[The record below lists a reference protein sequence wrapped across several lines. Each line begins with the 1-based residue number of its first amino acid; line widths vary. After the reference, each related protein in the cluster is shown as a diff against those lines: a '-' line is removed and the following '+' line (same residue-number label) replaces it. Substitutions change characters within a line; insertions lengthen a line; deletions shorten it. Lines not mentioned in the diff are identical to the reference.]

1 MRGVPFDVA
10 WAMEDEEMLLWQI
23 AFGELEGR
31 AWDFES
37 QCWVNREPV

>member
-10 WAMEDEEMLLWQI
+10 WAMEDEDLLIWQI

-31 AWDFES
+31 KWDYGS
-37 QCWVNREPV
+37 QRWEERD